1 MSPALVHADLRSWL
15 SHRRGSNRLE
25 ALRSFLTDLRRVGG
39 PDLWMPT
46 FNYEFCRGST
56 YDVRN
61 TPSQTGVLSEYFRT
75 KVSTWRTPVPVF
87 SVSGVGTQP
96 FLHNSPWGVTSI
108 IEPFGP
114 TGVFAELV
122 RQHGMVLMAGCDIR
136 FLTLTHYAEVHQ
148 GRAPLY
154 RYDKDFP
161 GIVRLQDGLELN
173 AVVRYHVTPLH
184 DRVTYN
190 WNSVRDHM
198 LAAGVLRSLPYW
210 NEGWLLDASGFV
222 KAWQERTSD
231 DSLWALSS
239 HSRLWV
245 EPMLEKIG
253 RRFRQSDFESPEGGV

>member
-1 MSPALVHADLRSWL
+1 MHADLRFWL
-15 SHRRGSNRLE
+15 SHHRGFDRLE
-25 ALRSFLTDLRRVGG
+25 SLTGFLTDLQRVGG
-39 PDLWMPT
+39 SDLWMPT

-75 KVSTWRTPVPVF
+75 KVGTWRSPVPVF
-87 SVSGVGTQP
+87 SVSGVGRKP
-96 FLHNSPWGVTSI
+96 FPKESPWSDTSV
-108 IEPFGP
+108 IEPFGS

-122 RQHGMVLMAGCDIR
+122 RQRGAVLMAGCDLR

-148 GRAPLY
+148 GRTPPY

-161 GIVRLQDGLELN
+161 GIMRLQNGQELS

-198 LAAGVLRSLPYW
+198 LTAGILRALPYW
-210 NEGWLLDASGFV
+210 NEGWLLNASGFV

-231 DSLWALSS
+231 DPLWALSS
-239 HSRLWV
+239 HSRSWV
-245 EPMLEKIG
+245 EPMLDKLG
-253 RRFRQSDFESPEGGV
+253 RRFRQSDFESENGSL